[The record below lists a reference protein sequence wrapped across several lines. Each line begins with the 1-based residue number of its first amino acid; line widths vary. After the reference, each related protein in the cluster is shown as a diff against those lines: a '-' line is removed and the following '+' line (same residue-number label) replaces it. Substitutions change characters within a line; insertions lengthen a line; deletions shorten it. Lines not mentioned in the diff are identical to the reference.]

1 MKDAEKVEFDSAG
14 DAVGYISLDQA
25 QASTDHDTFMLM
37 LRRSVVQ
44 FCSTPLVHFPTALDT
59 TSYGT

>member
-1 MKDAEKVEFDSAG
+1 MRKGRRMKDAEKVEFDSAG

-44 FCSTPLVHFPTALDT
+44 FCST
-59 TSYGT
+59 